1 MLTTPIVPNVRD
13 VVGAVVR
20 LIDARK
26 TSEGRVAES
35 LGRDDGVE
43 RTATSRGEG
52 IGTEESA
59 QGPDVEGRDV
69 QDGGWE
75 VECGAIVQGENG

>member
-13 VVGAVVR
+13 VVGAVVG

-26 TSEGRVAES
+26 TSEGRVAKS
-35 LGRDDGVE
+35 LDDGVK
-43 RTATSRGEG
+43 RTTASRGEG
-52 IGTEESA
+52 IGAEESA

-69 QDGGWE
+69 QGGGWE